1 MRITRL
7 ILLAFLSLAVVR
19 CASTGGTTSSSS
31 IEDDDD
37 DEDENQEDEDDVI
50 SGQVGGS
57 TTIYTYSLS
66 NSPLSSKR
74 FSPRKAKGLIRSVFL
89 TF

>member
-1 MRITRL
+1 MKLVHL
-7 ILLAFLSLAVVR
+7 ILILGFALPWFDVA
-19 CASTGGTTSSSS
+19 TTAAQLPLTS

-57 TTIYTYSLS
+57 ANIYTYSLS
-66 NSPLSSKR
+66 NNA
-74 FSPRKAKGLIRSVFL
+74 FVFKALLTKSQNLIPIWSEN
-89 TF
+89 

>member
-1 MRITRL
+1 MRSRL
-7 ILLAFLSLAVVR
+7 ILLAFPSLAVVR

-57 TTIYTYSLS
+57 TIYTYSLS

-74 FSPRKAKGLIRSVFL
+74 LLPTKSQRPG
-89 TF
+89 